1 MLVDKTRL
9 AILLLLFAALLM
21 ACGTP
26 SHQLSPENARRA
38 AIANA
43 ELGTGYLAQ
52 GNLELSKAKFEKALG
67 QDSNLPQAH
76 AGYAL
81 LMSRLGQNKAADKH
95 FKLALRGDPFN
106 SDTLNNYGT
115 YLCGQN
121 RIEEAEKQFLA
132 ALRDPLYRT
141 PEYAYTNAGRCSMKV
156 PDYDR
161 AEGYYGKA
169 LQGNPRFTDAL
180 YEMAV
185 LYDKK
190 GNHRLAW
197 SYMQKFEQHGGANV
211 HTATSLWLAIQLA
224 RHTGDRNA
232 EASYSLLLRNRFPD
246 SPEASQLRSSR
257 QSK

>member
-1 MLVDKTRL
+1 MDKTRL
-9 AILLLLFAALLM
+9 AIFPLLFAALLT
-21 ACGTP
+21 ACSGP
-26 SHQLSPENARRA
+26 SHRLSPENARRA
-38 AIANA
+38 AISNA
-43 ELGTGYLAQ
+43 ELGSGYLAQ
-52 GNLELSKAKFEKALG
+52 GNLALSKAKFEKALE
-67 QDSNLPQAH
+67 QDPDLPQAH

-81 LMSRLGQNKAADKH
+81 LMTRLGQNKDADKH
-95 FKLALRGDPFN
+95 FKRALRGDPYN

-115 YLCGQN
+115 FLCGQN

-141 PEYAYTNAGRCSMKV
+141 PEYAYTNAGRCSMKI

-169 LQGNPRFTDAL
+169 LQSNPRFTDAL

-190 GNHRLAW
+190 GNYRLANA
-197 SYMQKFEQHGGANV
+197 YMQKFEQHGGANT

-224 RHTGDRNA
+224 RRNGDKNA

-246 SPEASQLRSSR
+246 SPEAAQLRSSR
-257 QSK
+257 QSR